1 MPGTALLSNA
11 REDYGEVQEVV
22 TSSSSSSS
30 SLLEAGAV
38 SEDAGSSSSSSSD
51 VRNHSPPQP
60 DLRPAG
66 GADVSSFC
74 AASSDKQRLGMC
86 DLGGGTKVYL
96 GTSLL
101 LPSSLALFHF

>member
-38 SEDAGSSSSSSSD
+38 SEDAGSSNSSSSD

-66 GADVSSFC
+66 GADVCSFLTQCFGSSQ
-74 AASSDKQRLGMC
+74 ASSQEGQ
-86 DLGGGTKVYL
+86 
-96 GTSLL
+96 S
-101 LPSSLALFHF
+101 PNESSRRHPL